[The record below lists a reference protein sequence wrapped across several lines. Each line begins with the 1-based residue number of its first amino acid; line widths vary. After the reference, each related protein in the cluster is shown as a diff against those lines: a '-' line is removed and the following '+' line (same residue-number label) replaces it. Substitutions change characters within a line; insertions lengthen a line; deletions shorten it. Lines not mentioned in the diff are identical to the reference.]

1 MVLFNKNRSAFVTNI
16 FGSPINRDPPK
27 ADKSLPHGIGG
38 QVRFAAPKS
47 NAFTLRFGHKF
58 IDIAF
63 FLS

>member
-1 MVLFNKNRSAFVTNI
+1 VANI
-16 FGSPINRDPPK
+16 FGSPINRNPPK
-27 ADKSLPHGIGG
+27 VDKSPPHGIGG